1 MSVLELTSNHYSFHQ
16 KQFCKCVTTSSL
28 CHYSSDCNFRCHHL
42 QNKASIKNI
51 KLIIAKMFYFIFSE
65 QLRTKRALVNSNIT
79 LNAFWA
85 KACLTKL
92 KWKEV
97 NCFRNEAEI
106 QLRGICFLL
115 NVQITYTNTKMKMD

>member
-1 MSVLELTSNHYSFHQ
+1 
-16 KQFCKCVTTSSL
+16 
-28 CHYSSDCNFRCHHL
+28 
-42 QNKASIKNI
+42 
-51 KLIIAKMFYFIFSE
+51 MFYFIFSE

-106 QLRGICFLL
+106 QLGNLFSIKCT
-115 NVQITYTNTKMKMD
+115 NNIYTNTKMKMD